1 MTVVSLMH
9 RRSQVPRSQR
19 RLSRT
24 GGIALAAVA
33 GFALLTG
40 CAAGKHAQTVNQQP
54 AIDGVSADDG
64 AIGIR
69 NAGVLPPATNN
80 YAKGSSANLQLVV
93 VNNGTADDKLVSVT
107 SPVASSAVL
116 GLTGPVAPSDA
127 GGPAATLSGSSSGSG
142 SESSSASGSAS
153 SSTSGSASS
162 SASGS
167 ASSSASGSA
176 SSSASGTTGSASS
189 SPTASPT
196 QGSSSAAGGAGSQI
210 PIPANG
216 SVQIGYSSIGPAITL
231 VGLNTI
237 LYPSQTVQVT
247 FTFASGA
254 TIDAQLAVKLTSGG
268 AEAPTLQVSPSEAS

>member
-167 ASSSASGSA
+167 ASSSASG
-176 SSSASGTTGSASS
+176 TTGSASS